1 MPPPPTIR
9 RATVADLPAIVARWV
24 ELMAAHAPLDGD
36 LFATAGHAPGTYRAF
51 VRRHMGKTSS
61 IVLVAD
67 VDGEIAGYLLG
78 GKGRRGPTYAIGEV
92 GMIFDLAVA
101 PGARRTGIGRALVD
115 AALAW
120 FDARGLSHVQV
131 NFSLSNPSASQFWP
145 ALGFE
150 PFLCEAYRPI
160 RPRSEP

>member
-1 MPPPPTIR
+1 MLSQPTIR
-9 RATVADLPAIVARWV
+9 RATVADLPAIVARWI
-24 ELMAAHAPLDGD
+24 ELMAAHAPIDDALY
-36 LFATAGHAPGTYRAF
+36 ATAEHGPGTYRAF

-61 IVLVAD
+61 IVLVAESAGD
-67 VDGEIAGYLLG
+67 VHGYLLG

-92 GMIFDLAVA
+92 GMIFDLAVS
-101 PGARRTGIGRALVD
+101 PDARRNGIGRALVD
-115 AALAW
+115 AALEW

-131 NFSLSNPSASQFWP
+131 NFSMSNPSAAQFWP